1 MAIKKFNLRPDAK
14 VFFKKISDMMLKNV
28 TPSHSEPS
36 PKTGIAASLP
46 ASHPAKT
53 AFSTMHKNI
62 SAYVSVFFYFTA
74 LTALDAAVWPSYRS
88 ETNIIYDTVASLA
101 ETGFVTK

>member
-1 MAIKKFNLRPDAK
+1 
-14 VFFKKISDMMLKNV
+14 MMFKNV
-28 TPSHSEPS
+28 TPSYSPPS
-36 PKTGIAASLP
+36 PKMGIVASLL

-53 AFSTMHKNI
+53 AFTTMHKNI
-62 SAYVSVFFYFTA
+62 SAYVSVFFYFAA

-88 ETNIIYDTVASLA
+88 ETNIIYGTVASLA